1 MLLTPLGSRLQ
12 LNTIQQQYREA
23 LKTSLK
29 IQEASHKA
37 MFQRFQEMDMGTA
50 TGPTHAEELQASLK
64 ELLLDDDSDDHK
76 LLVQVCSINLLQ
88 AVRVADSRHFQY
100 LKATSKNPTLQNAS
114 KKASHTPMIVVESS
128 ELKRLTE
135 LCRVLA
141 VDLNSIQDQE
151 DYHLGRVQDLDT
163 NTSITSLKIRSNDIN
178 IAGSQALT
186 NMFETRHNFHLQSP
200 KYKLKNHYRS
210 GC

>member
-1 MLLTPLGSRLQ
+1 
-12 LNTIQQQYREA
+12 
-23 LKTSLK
+23 
-29 IQEASHKA
+29 

-163 NTSITSLKIRSNDIN
+163 NTSITSLKIRSNDIIN
-178 IAGSQALT
+178 
-186 NMFETRHNFHLQSP
+186 
-200 KYKLKNHYRS
+200 
-210 GC
+210 